1 MKTKTRYEIHIWNGR
16 YFDSPPSEG
25 QWCMG
30 PCSSR
35 LNTTRFQKHIYEL
48 TEVWKNAR
56 FRVVEV
62 TEKVIATDKTL
73 KRSKKL

>member
-1 MKTKTRYEIHIWNGR
+1 
-16 YFDSPPSEG
+16 
-25 QWCMG
+25 MG